1 MRTSTKF
8 SMIVFPLFFILYL
21 LPQSSLRK
29 GFTIVLA
36 LVTAIGLIYFW
47 YKERNDYKGGNNL
60 QISKT

>member
-1 MRTSTKF
+1 
-8 SMIVFPLFFILYL
+8 MIVFPLFFILYL

-47 YKERNDYKGGNNL
+47 YKETIIKVETTYKFQKPKKIGV
-60 QISKT
+60 

>member
-47 YKERNDYKGGNNL
+47 YKERNDY
-60 QISKT
+60 